1 MKLHGHLVEVAWDGS
16 TLLAKGTTAEGREL
30 VNAGEDH
37 DRLSLVVDEIEAV
50 AFLEA
55 PLKVGGVVIVIDH
68 SLTEHR
74 LHFRRVSREGFE
86 RLAEEIDAEIR
97 MRPPAQET
105 DGSVDDAPQGTADG
119 GTAEGTTDGTQPPVD
134 AGAGARDREVP
145 A

>member
-1 MKLHGHLVEVAWDGS
+1 MKLRGHLVEVAWDGS
-16 TLLAKGTTAEGREL
+16 TLVARGTTAEGREL
-30 VNAGEDH
+30 VNAGADD
-37 DRLSLVVDEIEAV
+37 DRLSLVIDEIDGV

-55 PLKVGGVVIVIDH
+55 PRKVGGVLIVVDR

-74 LHFRRVSREGFE
+74 LHFRRDSREGFE
-86 RLAEEIDAEIR
+86 RLAEEIAAEIR

-119 GTAEGTTDGTQPPVD
+119 GTAGGTTDGTQPPVD
-134 AGAGARDREVP
+134 AGAEARDRAVP